1 MNILKDLKLKK
12 QLIISTYI
20 IVLLML
26 IIKPTLVQSI
36 ISRIITAFKPFI
48 IGGVIAF
55 LINLP
60 MKLIEEKLL
69 EPICKKYKKF
79 EKISRPTAL
88 ILTFIIIILLLSI
101 FIHYIAPELIKNM
114 MNLADNIPNY
124 MNELQS
130 YITKNLKNLSFINN
144 ISFDIQSIIQKSI
157 MYIGNIINMFISNLF
172 NFTVGVTS
180 FFMNL
185 FLGFII
191 SIYILLSKEAL
202 KLQFNKFL
210 YAFFSKENC
219 EKIIYILRLTNHKFS
234 RFIIGQSADGLIL
247 GTVFF
252 IVFSLFK
259 IPYALLI
266 SIMIPILNF
275 IPIFGTYVGIGI
287 SSLIIL
293 MIEPKVV
300 ILFLVLIITIQQLD
314 GKFVYP
320 IVVGNSLGL
329 PSLWILLA
337 ITVGGNL
344 FGVLGM
350 ILGMPLVSVIY
361 ELFGEYVNKRLKSR
375 KISKEK

>member
-275 IPIFGTYVGIGI
+275 IPIFGTYVGIMI
-287 SSLIIL
+287 SAFIIF
-293 MIEPKVV
+293 MVKPRAV
-300 ILFLVLIITIQQLD
+300 IIFLVLIITIQQLD

-320 IVVGNSLGL
+320 LVVGNSLGL
-329 PSLWILLA
+329 SPLWILLA
-337 ITVGGNL
+337 IIVGGNL
-344 FGVLGM
+344 FGVIGM
-350 ILGMPLVSVIY
+350 VLGMPLVSVGY
-361 ELFGEYVNKRLKSR
+361 ELLSDFINERIKKRYN
-375 KISKEK
+375 